1 MTDKEFQDY
10 IKEQKVID
18 KDFIE
23 QSFQFWFVDNEH
35 IRSPFPS
42 LIKEELK
49 EKTFRVFMEW
59 VYELKEEELTEMKD
73 EDYVEMFENILFNQA
88 TQLIDSSDVDSL
100 ITVNYPFLPRL
111 GDVVDDKENGA
122 SRVVRREIQ
131 KKDDDKVYMTLSM
144 ESESSAKWESKF
156 VLPA

>member
-1 MTDKEFQDY
+1 MTDREFQDY
-10 IKEQKVID
+10 IKSQKVID

-35 IRSPFPS
+35 IRSPFPNS
-42 LIKEELK
+42 IKDALK

-59 VYELKEEELTEMKD
+59 VYELKEDELKEMKD

-88 TQLIDSSDVDSL
+88 TQLIDSSDIDTL

-144 ESESSAKWESKF
+144 EAKSNVKWESKF